1 MSAYSTLK
9 TERRWEDAADLSSSG
24 GPSAKLRVENIHYDL
39 GKADLDV
46 SAFLSGPA
54 PQALIHLQD
63 LFNRIGPVSR
73 LELLYDR
80 AGRSEGVAYVTYE
93 SAHDAA
99 TAIREFD
106 GANANGQ
113 PIRLLPVHDG
123 PSRRRNPF
131 DSAVQ
136 PPRSLEDR
144 ISFAP
149 SSRDRSYSPRP
160 SNVRGPPPPNVDR
173 YVPGDRSSRSPRPR
187 RREGRPPGAR
197 RERGERLERGRG
209 GREAGAR
216 PERRPK
222 KTQEELDAEMDDYWG
237 ASKTNGGDSAAAA
250 AAETVA
256 AAPISQDVEMAE

>member
-1 MSAYSTLK
+1 M
-9 TERRWEDAADLSSSG
+9 
-24 GPSAKLRVENIHYDL
+24 
-39 GKADLDV
+39 
-46 SAFLSGPA
+46 
-54 PQALIHLQD
+54 
-63 LFNRIGPVSR
+63 SR

-113 PIRLLPVHDG
+113 PIRLLPVNDA
-123 PSRRRNPF
+123 PRRRNPF
-131 DSAVQ
+131 DSAG
-136 PPRSLEDR
+136 PSRSLEDR
-144 ISFAP
+144 ISFP

-160 SNVRGPPPPNVDR
+160 SNVRGPAPPNVDR
-173 YVPGDRSSRSPRPR
+173 YVPGDRSSRSPRPPR
-187 RREGRPPGAR
+187 RRDGRPPGAR
-197 RERGERLERGRG
+197 RERGERSERPRGG

-237 ASKTNGGDSAAAA
+237 ASKANGGEDAAASTS
-250 AAETVA
+250 EPVA
-256 AAPISQDVEMAE
+256 AAPISQDVEMIE